1 MTIPTADLNDGGRGR
16 ADLHIHSLASDG
28 ISSVAEILAAAQA
41 ARLDVIAI
49 TDHERMDAALA
60 AQTVAEIAGSQVSVI
75 VGEEVTTRSGHVVGL
90 FMRERIRP
98 WGSLRSTIARI
109 HEQGGL
115 AIIPHPLVPYPLCVS
130 GRAVRALMDDA
141 DPIFHPDAIEAFN
154 ASTARMRWSRGAP
167 EFARQVGLTALAGS
181 DAHRAADVGH
191 AVTTFPGRTPDDVR
205 AAIAAGTTEWSGVA
219 YTWRGQLDMF
229 MRQQRKNARAVGATA
244 RHRLLGA
251 GLGRDLGY
259 PRASAQRG
267 KP

>member
-1 MTIPTADLNDGGRGR
+1 MNNQTTDQHAAARGR

-28 ISSVAEILAAAQA
+28 ISSVAEILAAAEA
-41 ARLDVIAI
+41 ANLDVIAI

-60 AQTVAEIAGSQVSVI
+60 AQTLAQASGSKVSVI
-75 VGEEVTTRSGHVVGL
+75 VGEEVTTRSGHVLGL
-90 FMRERIRP
+90 FLRERIRP

-109 HEQGGL
+109 HEQGGI

-130 GRAVRALMDDA
+130 GRAIEGLLAES
-141 DPIFHPDAIEAFN
+141 DPIYRPDAIEAFN
-154 ASTARMRWSRGAP
+154 ATTARLPRGHAAAA
-167 EFARQVGLTALAGS
+167 FAAAHGLTAVAGG

-191 AVTTFPGRTPDDVR
+191 VVTMFQGRTVDDLR
-205 AAIAAGTTEWSGVA
+205 AAIAAGTTEWSGDA
-219 YTWRGQLDMF
+219 YTWRRQLDMF
-229 MRQQRKNARAVGATA
+229 MRQQHKNARAVGATA

-259 PRASAQRG
+259 PRTSAGRG

>member
-1 MTIPTADLNDGGRGR
+1 MGR
-16 ADLHIHSLASDG
+16 ADLHIHTLASDG
-28 ISSVAEILAAAQA
+28 ISSVTEILAAAEA

-60 AQTVAEIAGSQVSVI
+60 AHALAEATGSKVSVI
-75 VGEEVTTRSGHVVGL
+75 VGEEVTSRSGHVIGL

-115 AIIPHPLVPYPLCVS
+115 AVIPHPLVPYPLCVS
-130 GRAVRALMDDA
+130 GRAVRALMADP

-167 EFARQVGLTALAGS
+167 DFAAELGLTPVSGS

-191 AVTTFPGRTPDDVR
+191 AVTTFPGTTPDDIR
-205 AAIAAGTTEWSGVA
+205 AAIGAGTTEWAGDA
-219 YTWRGQLDMF
+219 YTWRRQWDMF
-229 MRQQRKNARAVGATA
+229 VRQQHKNARAVGATA
-244 RHRLLGA
+244 KHRVLRA
-251 GLGRDLGY
+251 GMGRDLGY
-259 PRASAQRG
+259 PRTSPGRG
-267 KP
+267 NS